1 MSSLIKCPHCNK
13 EFNNE
18 PLEEVLN
25 PTVNIIKH
33 STERSSW
40 HDIADMIHVGE
51 YYRMFDVGDS
61 ISCTLKDGKRI
72 DIDVAAANP
81 FGDNQVAFC
90 FHDCLNDASMNRT
103 NTNRGGFCESKMQD
117 YLNNDI
123 FNLLPDDLKE
133 VITARK
139 IVQTIR
145 SAEFSAEYKLWLPS
159 LYEVYGEVYTRYN
172 CESNEKQFELFQ
184 NPRNRIKFRRGA
196 SGEDY
201 SHSLYW
207 WLRSPSVGNST
218 TFWGVNYYGSCGS
231 GFGDASNTLG
241 VCPCFLI

>member
-40 HDIADMIHVGE
+40 HDIADMIHAGE

-72 DIDVAAANP
+72 DIDVAAVNP
-81 FGDNQVAFC
+81 FGDNQIAFC
-90 FHDCLNDASMNRT
+90 FHDCLDDDASMNRT

-117 YLNNDI
+117 YLNDNI

-139 IVQTIR
+139 IVQTIGGT
-145 SAEFSAEYKLWLPS
+145 EFSAECKLWLPS
-159 LYEVYGEVYTRYN
+159 LYEVCGEKYARHS
-172 CESNEKQFELFQ
+172 CESNEKQLELFQ
-184 NPRNRIKFRRGA
+184 NPRNRVKFRRGA

-201 SHSLYW
+201 SLHW
-207 WLRSPSVGNST
+207 WLRSPYVGYSANFWNVGSYGTCGNS
-218 TFWGVNYYGSCGS
+218 GN
-231 GFGDASNTLG
+231 ASNAYG